1 MSDSRENNLKKQKDD
16 SIKFLKQVAEQNS
29 VSASDELL
37 EKIYNAAMK
46 TKPDSK
52 LNLNKEIEKLIVD
65 EVEEDENK

>member
-37 EKIYNAAMK
+37 EKIYSAAMN